1 MLSSHFAMQ
10 CPVCKCSNVRCLVC
24 KCAYM
29 CAVYSVQ
36 TFCSESEAWLTRE
49 GWGLPEIGMT
59 EAFFPENLEEG
70 RFPHFGCFP
79 PQTPP
84 HLREIDPFA
93 RNPFPLPLWV
103 IYASCYLPPGLPIC
117 SSSLWFRQ
125 QAAPVQSRGS
135 KAHTGPRGG
144 EGGRKWE
151 VEEGGEVA
159 MGDPTSLWVM
169 SCWCCGAQ
177 TPLSPSW
184 SSVNNV
190 HTADCQIFLIF
201 F

>member
-29 CAVYSVQ
+29 CAVSSVQ

-79 PQTPP
+79 PHTLP

-151 VEEGGEVA
+151 VEEEGG
-159 MGDPTSLWVM
+159 GCNGRP
-169 SCWCCGAQ
+169 
-177 TPLSPSW
+177 
-184 SSVNNV
+184 N
-190 HTADCQIFLIF
+190 
-201 F
+201 